1 MGFWSECDVNW
12 SLSLDGA
19 LHTPTEP
26 TSVYGGWGRGTPSSS
41 IPFNCKSW
49 AGSSHVTGNVPCT
62 VKSCEVCLLYK
73 SFLVSFHQSSKFSAI
88 CHYVPRGEDFK
99 LEILVTWPKQIKI
112 MQQPLFANWVPFTA
126 SEMKMMCW
134 VKHCTGAANNI
145 IFRKWWFGAR
155 EATWRWAQLWSCL

>member
-26 TSVYGGWGRGTPSSS
+26 TSVYGGWGRDTPPA
-41 IPFNCKSW
+41 PFPSTASLEQGVPMW
-49 AGSSHVTGNVPCT
+49 LVMFHVQWSHVRFAFYIKAFWFPFI
-62 VKSCEVCLLYK
+62 SL
-73 SFLVSFHQSSKFSAI
+73 QKFSAI
-88 CHYVPRGEDFK
+88 CHYVPQGRGLQTRDTRYMTK
-99 LEILVTWPKQIKI
+99 TNKDYAATSVC
-112 MQQPLFANWVPFTA
+112 WVPFTA

-145 IFRKWWFGAR
+145 IFRKWWFGVR